1 MIDIIGALTLTGVA
15 VTITVIGI
23 IINLRRGA

>member
-1 MIDIIGALTLTGVA
+1 MIDIIGALVLTGVA
-15 VTITVIGI
+15 VTIAVIGI